1 MKQPSCSI
9 WFLVARTD
17 VSFMMQTI
25 PHIIR
30 MCNYPFSQ
38 KVLAI
43 DTSPL
48 SGAYTS
54 RPCIGTFTQLQKCC
68 ENLLACGIIDMIVN
82 VDFSKKY
89 QEKVYRKHLGK
100 FIRQTHNFR
109 GAPVLGYIFMLE
121 EAKSDYLL
129 HFNTDMLIYQN
140 PNYNWVEEGIKKMCQ
155 YPEIACVTP
164 LSGPPSE
171 DGSLHQKV
179 PYARDPGGF
188 YRFKEF
194 TSRKFLV
201 DIKRFEKLLPLRILW
216 KSISRCSNSSQQM
229 IVDPFTAEK
238 ELDRWE
244 NMVSGRLR
252 ETPYFR
258 IDIDTCSAW
267 AVHSS
272 QNHDHA
278 FVKNLPRII
287 YKIESGWYPP
297 EQAGH
302 YNLLSE
308 LWL

>member
-1 MKQPSCSI
+1 MNTPTCSI
-9 WFLVARTD
+9 WFLAARTD
-17 VSFMMQTI
+17 ASFMMKTI

-38 KVLAI
+38 KVLAV

-54 RPCIGTFTQLQKCC
+54 RPCIGTLTQLQECC
-68 ENLLACGIIDMIVN
+68 DNLLACGIIDMVVN
-82 VDFSKKY
+82 VDFSREY

-100 FIRQTHNFR
+100 FIRKTHNFR
-109 GAPVLGYIFMLE
+109 GAPVLGYIFLLE

-129 HFNTDMLIYQN
+129 HFNSDMLIYQD
-140 PNYNWVEEGIKKMCQ
+140 PEYNWVKEGIEKIRQ

-164 LSGPPSE
+164 LSGPPTE
-171 DGSLHQKV
+171 DGSLHQQPV
-179 PYARDPGGF
+179 SYVRDRRGF
-188 YRFKEF
+188 YRLKEF

-201 DIKRFEKLLPLRILW
+201 DVKRFEKLLPLQVLW
-216 KSISRCSNSSQQM
+216 KTRENYSNSPHT
-229 IVDPFTAEK
+229 VAYG

-244 NMVSGRLR
+244 KMVSARLR

-267 AVHSS
+267 ALHSS
-272 QNHDHA
+272 QNHDHT
-278 FVKNLPRII
+278 FIENLPRII
-287 YKIESGWYPP
+287 DRVESGWYPP
-297 EQAGH
+297 GQAGH
-302 YNLLSE
+302 YNILSE

>member
-1 MKQPSCSI
+1 MTAMKLPSCSI

-38 KVLAI
+38 KVLAV

-48 SGAYTS
+48 SAAYTS
-54 RPCIGTFTQLQKCC
+54 RPCIGTVTQMQECC
-68 ENLLACGIIDMIVN
+68 DNLLACGIIDMIVN
-82 VDFSKKY
+82 VDFSKEY
-89 QEKVYRKHLGK
+89 REKVYRKHLGK
-100 FIRQTHNFR
+100 FIRKTHNFR
-109 GAPVLGYIFMLE
+109 GAPVLGYIFLLE
-121 EAKSDYLL
+121 EAKCDYLL
-129 HFNTDMLIYQN
+129 HFNTDMLLYQA
-140 PNYNWVEEGIKKMCQ
+140 PDYNWVEEGIRKLRQ

-164 LSGPPSE
+164 LSGPPTD

-179 PYARDPGGF
+179 PYDRDPRGF
-188 YRFKEF
+188 YRLKEF

-201 DIKRFEKLLPLRILW
+201 AVKRFEELLPLQVLW
-216 KSISRCSNSSQQM
+216 KSDIRRSNSHR
-229 IVDPFTAEK
+229 PAAEE

-244 NMVSGRLR
+244 KMVSARLR

-267 AVHSS
+267 ALHSS

-278 FVKNLPRII
+278 FVENLPRII
-287 YKIESGWYPP
+287 DRIESGWYPP

>member
-1 MKQPSCSI
+1 MTTMKPPTCSI

-38 KVLAI
+38 KVLAV

-48 SGAYTS
+48 SGAYSS
-54 RPCIGTFTQLQKCC
+54 RPSIGTVIQMQECC
-68 ENLLACGIIDMIVN
+68 DNLLTSGIIDAIVN
-82 VDFSKKY
+82 VDFSKEY
-89 QEKVYRKHLGK
+89 QEKIYRKHLGK
-100 FIRQTHNFR
+100 YIRKTHNFR
-109 GAPVLGYIFMLE
+109 GAPVLGYMFLLE

-129 HFNTDMLIYQN
+129 HFNTDMLIFQN
-140 PNYNWVEEGIKKMCQ
+140 PDFNWVEEGIKKMRQ
-155 YPEIACVTP
+155 YPKIACVTP
-164 LSGPPSE
+164 LSGPPTE
-171 DGSLHQKV
+171 DGALHQQV
-179 PYARDPGGF
+179 PYVRDSRGF
-188 YRFKEF
+188 YQLKEF

-201 DIKRFEKLLPLRILW
+201 DIKRFEKLLPLQVLW
-216 KSISRCSNSSQQM
+216 KSDGSCLNTPR
-229 IVDPFTAEK
+229 PAAEE

-244 NMVSGRLR
+244 KMVSARLR

-267 AVHSS
+267 ALHSS
-272 QNHDHA
+272 QNHDQD

-287 YKIESGWYPP
+287 DRVELGWYPP
-297 EQAGH
+297 GQEGH

-308 LWL
+308 LWI

>member
-1 MKQPSCSI
+1 MKPPSCSI

-25 PHIIR
+25 PHIVK

-43 DTSPL
+43 DTTPL
-48 SGAYTS
+48 SGAYSS
-54 RPCIGTFTQLQKCC
+54 RPSIGTITQMEECC
-68 ENLLACGIIDMIVN
+68 DNLLASGIIDMIVN
-82 VDFSKKY
+82 IDFSKEY
-89 QEKVYRKHLGK
+89 LEIVYRKHLGK
-100 FIRQTHNFR
+100 FIRKTHNFR

-129 HFNTDMLIYQN
+129 HFNTDMLIYQD
-140 PNYNWVEEGIKKMCQ
+140 PDYNWIEEGIRKMRQ

-164 LSGPPSE
+164 LSGPPTKN
-171 DGSLHQKV
+171 GTLHQNV
-179 PYARDPGGF
+179 PYVRDPRGF
-188 YRFKEF
+188 YRLKEF
-194 TSRKFLV
+194 TSRKYLV
-201 DIKRFEKLLPLRILW
+201 DIKRFEKLLPLQILR
-216 KSISRCSNSSQQM
+216 KSKSNCSNS
-229 IVDPFTAEK
+229 PRPAAEE

-244 NMVSGRLR
+244 IMVSSRLR

-267 AVHSS
+267 ALHSS
-272 QNHDHA
+272 QNHDHT

-287 YKIESGWYPP
+287 DKIESGWYPP